1 MSYLSHSAIL
11 TEQDFCNFFP
21 STVCLFGNK
30 CLFLGMKRE
39 FPMDFTGNILIIKHL
54 KHLIMFNSFGNIV
67 RLTSF
72 GESHGKGIGGVID
85 GFPAGITID
94 MDFVQA
100 ELNRRRPGQSD
111 ITTSRQEKDEVEFLS
126 GVFEGKSTG
135 CPIGFIVWNHNQ
147 RYSDYSEMQSVYR
160 PSHADYTYK
169 QKYGIRDYRGG
180 GRSSARETIS
190 RVVAGA
196 LAKIALKQLGISI
209 QAYTSQVGPIR
220 LEENYKAYNLDLTES
235 NSVRCPDPEKA
246 KEMENF
252 ILKVKEEGDTI
263 GGVVTCVIKGCPV
276 GLGQPVFGKLQA
288 ALASGMLSIN
298 AAKAFEYGDGFKGLK
313 MKGSEQND
321 VFYNNAG
328 RITTR
333 TNHSGGI
340 QGGISNGQ
348 DIYFRVAFKP
358 VATVLMEQ
366 HTVNANGIDTT
377 LKARGRHDP
386 CVLPRAVPIV
396 EAMAAMIILDYYLI
410 DRTTQ
415 L

>member
-1 MSYLSHSAIL
+1 
-11 TEQDFCNFFP
+11 
-21 STVCLFGNK
+21 
-30 CLFLGMKRE
+30 
-39 FPMDFTGNILIIKHL
+39 
-54 KHLIMFNSFGNIV
+54 MFNSFGNIF

-85 GFPAGITID
+85 GFPAGIKID
-94 MDFVQA
+94 EAFVQA
-100 ELNRRRPGQSD
+100 ELNRRKPGQSAL
-111 ITTSRQEKDEVEFLS
+111 TTPRKEADRVEFLS
-126 GVFEGKSTG
+126 GIFDGKSTG
-135 CPIGFIVWNHNQ
+135 CPIGFIVWNENQ
-147 RYSDYSEMQSVYR
+147 HSADYDNLKEVYR
-160 PSHADYTYK
+160 PSHADYTYMT
-169 QKYGIRDYRGG
+169 KYGIRDHRGG

-196 LAKIALKQLGISI
+196 LAKLALNQLGISI
-209 QAYTSQVGPIR
+209 TAYTSQVGAVK
-220 LEENYKAYNLDLTES
+220 LTENYDAYDLSLTES
-235 NSVRCPDPEKA
+235 NPVRCPDPEKA
-246 KEMENF
+246 AEMEAL
-252 ILKVKEEGDTI
+252 IAQVKAEGDTI
-263 GGVVTCVIKGCPV
+263 GGVITCVIKGCPI
-276 GLGQPVFGKLQA
+276 GLGQPVFGKLHA
-288 ALASGMLSIN
+288 ALGSAMLSIN

-321 VFYNNAG
+321 IFYNNAG
-328 RITTR
+328 RIETH

-366 HTVNANGIDTT
+366 HTVNIDGRDTT

-396 EAMAAMIILDYYLI
+396 EAMAAMTILDYYLI